1 MRSIRADQL
10 DGIWESAFGL
20 GIGLGIHLALPDTL
34 QAVLDTFDMFPDP
47 SDRTNMLLSY
57 ADQFREVPP
66 EVATRPFDKSHQ
78 VPQCES
84 DAYVWA
90 MKMPD
95 GTLNLHFA
103 VENPSGVSAK
113 ALAAILQRSLSGL
126 PAERIAAI
134 DPSIVE
140 RIFRQNISMGKGMGL
155 MSMVEAVRALARRAG
170 IAARGS
176 RVRELRRRDGDSQ
189 RPLTATAPRSD
200 VPFPSLDD
208 GA

>member
-1 MRSIRADQL
+1 
-10 DGIWESAFGL
+10 
-20 GIGLGIHLALPDTL
+20 
-34 QAVLDTFDMFPDP
+34 
-47 SDRTNMLLSY
+47 MLLSY

-66 EVATRPFDKSHQ
+66 EVATRPFDRSHQ

-95 GTLNLHFA
+95 GTLTLHFA

-113 ALAAILQRSLSGL
+113 ALATILQRSLSGL
-126 PAERIAAI
+126 PAGRIAEI

-170 IAARGS
+170 
-176 RVRELRRRDGDSQ
+176 
-189 RPLTATAPRSD
+189 
-200 VPFPSLDD
+200 
-208 GA
+208 